1 MKDPSAVGAPVRHR
15 KRGSLIDT
23 ALGPKTKA
31 RKGKMATLQ
40 ITLPDG
46 ATREVPSGTTAAE
59 IARQI
64 SPRLAKEALVA
75 RADGELIDLSRP
87 LDRDVKLSI
96 LTAKDPDAV
105 QVLRHSA
112 AHLLAAAVLDLYPDV
127 KLGVGPPIE
136 TGFFYEFLR
145 DQPFTPEDLEKIE
158 AKMREIAARDV
169 PNERKLIPK
178 PEALDLYRK
187 TNQEFKCE
195 LVEEKAIEPMVSFYT
210 TGKFIDFCRGPHI
223 PSTGRIKAFKLMNVA
238 GAYWK
243 GHEGNPQ
250 MQRIY
255 AACFV
260 DQKELDEYLHKLE
273 EAKRRDHRK
282 LGAELDLFSIQEE
295 AGPGLIFWHPKG
307 AIIRKQMEDWLRD
320 GLLARGYDLVVTP
333 HIMDINLWK
342 TSGHAN
348 FYREN
353 MFGPIEVEKAEYQL
367 KPMNC
372 PGHVLIFKSRLRSY
386 RELPVR
392 LAELGTV
399 YRYERSGVLHGLLRV
414 RGFTQD
420 DAHIFCMP
428 EQIEKEI
435 QDCVEFAWE
444 VLRVFGFS
452 DYVVELSGGDPLHPE
467 TYIGSPEDWKRA
479 EDALTGTLQ
488 RMKVPYKYIP
498 GEAAFYG
505 PKIDVKLVDAIGR
518 PWQLSTIQFDFN
530 LPRRFKLEYVGED
543 GARHQPLM
551 VHRALWGSVER
562 FFGVLIEHYAGAFPV
577 WLAPVQASV
586 LPVSGKFEEYAKKV
600 TQRLKDSGIRVHLD
614 ERNEKL
620 QAKIRDAQLEKIPYM
635 LIIGGKEA
643 EAGTVSVRHRFK
655 GDLGPRPLE
664 QFIADLQHD
673 IATKAIDQP
682 PSAEPG
688 SERVA
693 AGTKAK

>member
-1 MKDPSAVGAPVRHR
+1 LGRDSARFKAN
-15 KRGSLIDT
+15 
-23 ALGPKTKA
+23 KTD
-31 RKGKMATLQ
+31 KMANIQ

-46 ATREVPSGTTAAE
+46 SIREVPSGTTAVQVA
-59 IARQI
+59 AQI
-64 SPRLAKEALVA
+64 GPRLAKDALVA
-75 RADGELIDLSRP
+75 RVDGELIDLSRP
-87 LDRDVKLSI
+87 LDHNAKLSI

-112 AHLLAAAVLDLYPDV
+112 AHLLAAAVLELYPDV
-127 KLGVGPPIE
+127 KLGVGPPID

-145 DQPFTPEDLEKIE
+145 DEPFTPEDLEKIE
-158 AKMREIAARDV
+158 ARMRELAAKDI
-169 PNERKLIPK
+169 PNERKLLPK

-187 TNQEFKCE
+187 SQQEFKCE

-243 GHEGNPQ
+243 GQEGNPQ

-260 DQKELDEYLHKLE
+260 DQKELDDYLHKLE
-273 EAKRRDHRK
+273 EAKRRDHRRI
-282 LGAELDLFSIQEE
+282 GQELDLFSIQEE

-307 AIIRKQMEDWLRD
+307 ATIRKEMEDWLRTE
-320 GLLARGYDLVVTP
+320 LIRHGYELVYTP
-333 HIMDINLWK
+333 HIMLRELWK

-348 FYREN
+348 FYSQN
-353 MFGPIEVEKAEYQL
+353 MFGPIEVEKADYQL

-372 PGHVLIFKSRLRSY
+372 PGHVLIYKSHLRSY

-392 LAELGTV
+392 LGELGTV

-428 EQIEKEI
+428 DQIEKEI
-435 QDCVEFAWE
+435 RDCIEFAWE
-444 VLRVFGFS
+444 TLRVFGFDS
-452 DYVVELSGGDPLHPE
+452 YEVELSGGDPAHPE
-467 TYIGSPEDWKRA
+467 VYTGSPEDWKRA
-479 EDALTGTLQ
+479 EDALANTLKG
-488 RMKVPYKYIP
+488 MNVPYKYIP

-518 PWQLSTIQFDFN
+518 PWQLTTVQFDFN
-530 LPRRFKLEYVGED
+530 LPRRFNLEYVGED
-543 GARHQPLM
+543 GSRHQPLM

-562 FFGVLIEHYAGAFPV
+562 FFGVLIEHYAGAFPA
-577 WLAPVQASV
+577 WLAPVQATV
-586 LPVSGKFEEYAKKV
+586 LPLSEKFSEYGQKV
-600 TQRLKDSGIRVHLD
+600 TQRLKDAGFRVHYD
-614 ERNEKL
+614 DRNEKL
-620 QAKIRDAQLEKIPYM
+620 QAKIRDAQLQKIPYM
-635 LIIGGKEA
+635 LVIGGKEA
-643 EAGTVSVRHRFK
+643 ESGTVSVRHRSK

-664 QFIADLQHD
+664 QFVADLRD
-673 IATKAIDQP
+673 EVDSRAI
-682 PSAEPG
+682 
-688 SERVA
+688 R
-693 AGTKAK
+693 